1 MKNNRDFNIYTD
13 CDRCFYDPQ
22 SHSFHKLHENNTEIY
37 YYTCPSKA
45 RHYYDAD
52 GIYKHMFLEMKDIQK
67 KWIWIIDGDDY
78 GIKHLRYPSVGTKIV
93 ELLDS
98 CLSDNLIQII
108 IINETTCLNLALKYI
123 WKSIPKNIRKKF
135 IFDKTKSFSELLK
148 IDEKLSILEF
158 NITHY

>member
-1 MKNNRDFNIYTD
+1 MCILTPKTIHT
-13 CDRCFYDPQ
+13 
-22 SHSFHKLHENNTEIY
+22 L
-37 YYTCPSKA
+37 
-45 RHYYDAD
+45 
-52 GIYKHMFLEMKDIQK
+52 
-67 KWIWIIDGDDY
+67 DGDDY
-78 GIKHLRYPSVGTKIV
+78 GVKHLLYPSVGSKIV
-93 ELLDS
+93 EFLDS
-98 CLSDNLIQII
+98 YLSDNLIQII